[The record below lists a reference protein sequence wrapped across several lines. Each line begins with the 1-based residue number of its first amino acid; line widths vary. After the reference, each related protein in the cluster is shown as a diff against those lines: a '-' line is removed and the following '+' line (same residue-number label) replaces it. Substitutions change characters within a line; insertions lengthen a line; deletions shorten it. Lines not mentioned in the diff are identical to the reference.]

1 MHKTN
6 LFILSLEEDEDLK
19 KKLDKYLGL
28 FKKINKK
35 SINKLVIVSYQV
47 IEKKKFAFYIRKL
60 RLDSSKFKTYFDKIY
75 FFEFF
80 NKNINNIKKFNFASD
95 ISYLN
100 NASSLIFL
108 DNVKDNFISI
118 SNCLN
123 KYNYSIM
130 ASKKNFSCIDIV
142 CIKSQRLNM
151 IYDFHMNSSKK
162 INDLLLGINYKI
174 RKINKNYIFFSQF
187 PFFETIKKDDFA
199 NKRDS
204 VYFVGN
210 TIYDNYPHYLRNNL
224 MSLSQ
229 KILSYILFFTKSRI
243 NKNKFIDLSI
253 DTFLKGSSLFIVKL
267 SLVIPLFTFQL
278 LKIYK
283 YIVARIIYD
292 KIANKFLFL
301 GIKMPKFILKIY
313 NLDQIVI
320 KSMTRIRRRQY
331 LYLYLKNITN
341 EKS

>member
-1 MHKTN
+1 M
-6 LFILSLEEDEDLK
+6 
-19 KKLDKYLGL
+19 
-28 FKKINKK
+28 
-35 SINKLVIVSYQV
+35 
-47 IEKKKFAFYIRKL
+47 
-60 RLDSSKFKTYFDKIY
+60 DSSKFKTYFDKIY

-130 ASKKNFSCIDIV
+130 TSKKNFSCIDIV

-210 TIYDNYPHYLRNNL
+210 TIYDNYPHFLRNNL